1 MEIPNAFV
9 NVWVIRNQVYD
20 MQIHH
25 LYHTHHISTCKNVKE
40 NLLKVCPL
48 YYESDLMF
56 QKFKE
61 WYVLSRN
68 YMMNYKKLTWDIE
81 YLKTHSHID
90 LDNDVW
96 FIEKNDLNKNICIN
110 LKLYWK
116 MYPRIHKFM
125 KLVHRKFFAFTIS
138 ISKFYCQ
145 FYIIFFWCLLGNLY
159 IYIYIYTYI
168 YIGNRDDYK
177 GSWVF

>member
-1 MEIPNAFV
+1 
-9 NVWVIRNQVYD
+9 

-25 LYHTHHISTCKNVKE
+25 LYHTHHISTCKKVKE

-90 LDNDVW
+90 LDNDV
-96 FIEKNDLNKNICIN
+96 
-110 LKLYWK
+110 
-116 MYPRIHKFM
+116 
-125 KLVHRKFFAFTIS
+125 
-138 ISKFYCQ
+138 
-145 FYIIFFWCLLGNLY
+145 
-159 IYIYIYTYI
+159 
-168 YIGNRDDYK
+168 
-177 GSWVF
+177 